1 MYNTGTN
8 AIVQTYINNTA
19 RLEVTNTGATVAG
32 AISIINANLS
42 NQENLDVDT
51 GTEVVSIVPIATYTA
66 AFFDFVVKNGT
77 NVRSGTVYACHDGT
91 SVEYT
96 ETSTADLGNT
106 SAVVFTVDISAGN
119 MRLLATTTTDNW
131 SVKTLT
137 RTI

>member
-1 MYNTGTN
+1 MFLGGNVGIGTTSPN
-8 AIVQTYINNTA
+8 AKLDVEGDIN
-19 RLEVTNTGATVAG
+19 
-32 AISIINANLS
+32 IINANLS

-51 GTEVVSIVPIATYTA
+51 GTEVIAIAPIATYTA
-66 AFFDFVVKNGT
+66 AFFDFVVKNGA

-131 SVKTLT
+131 SIKTLT